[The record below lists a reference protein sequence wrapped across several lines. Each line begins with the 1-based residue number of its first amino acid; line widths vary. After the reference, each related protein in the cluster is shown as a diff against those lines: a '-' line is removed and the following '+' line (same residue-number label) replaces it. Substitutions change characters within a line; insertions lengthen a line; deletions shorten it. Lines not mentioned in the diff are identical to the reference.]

1 MEKGGAE
8 FLLAGHPIQEED
20 EYRSVFS
27 RFWDRYR
34 GVDPD
39 HAVYAEKTA
48 EERSLTLPF
57 AVHGDEGRGLA
68 KSPVLVETLSAGD
81 QLSWRIGYKL
91 TGVPSLNRFLQ
102 TIVRSPNLLYG
113 VCCLCLKASIY
124 DSPALLTLA
133 FCLLRRPRP
142 DSGGAS

>member
-1 MEKGGAE
+1 MQWPVLRLSTWIRTLMEKGGAE

-48 EERSLTLPF
+48 EGRSLTLPF

-68 KSPVLVETLSAGD
+68 KSPVLVETFQPVISFLGESV
-81 QLSWRIGYKL
+81 IN
-91 TGVPSLNRFLQ
+91 SLGCR
-102 TIVRSPNLLYG
+102 V
-113 VCCLCLKASIY
+113 
-124 DSPALLTLA
+124 
-133 FCLLRRPRP
+133 
-142 DSGGAS
+142 